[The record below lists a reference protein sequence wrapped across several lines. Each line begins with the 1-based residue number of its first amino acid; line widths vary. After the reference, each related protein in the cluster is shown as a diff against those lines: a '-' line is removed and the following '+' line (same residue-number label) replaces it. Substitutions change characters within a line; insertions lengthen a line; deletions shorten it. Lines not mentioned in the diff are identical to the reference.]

1 MRGNVLTNLYEEHR
15 QALFALNIRLPMTKA
30 QATNKE
36 IKRTATEDPE
46 SFFFYNNGVSAVCSE
61 FEWDQ
66 GRNQVVAKRFQIING
81 AQTVGSI
88 AGTSGT
94 DKVSVL
100 FRLTETGESTG
111 GNFTENII
119 RFNNTQNPVKIS
131 DFRANDQIQKFLATE
146 LTKLSGR
153 GPIPRFVYTPKRGAR
168 KGGRGGRQLG
178 SEELAKVRHSFI
190 YGPTTSFKEPK
201 TFFDNSGDGR
211 YWEAFGIDGNEV
223 ATWPSEALAEAA
235 VALAL
240 NDQVRA
246 QAKELKSIDKE
257 RNRDSPEGKYLS
269 RMSRYVVGL
278 VGEALRRQMEDGVF
292 ASFEELT
299 ASQVRFDEVCARP
312 IKIARRE
319 LRSAMGTRRDERDE
333 VQPEYNLARDQTAFA
348 SIARRVLEELDSDL

>member
-1 MRGNVLTNLYEEHR
+1 M
-15 QALFALNIRLPMTKA
+15 
-30 QATNKE
+30 
-36 IKRTATEDPE
+36 
-46 SFFFYNNGVSAVCSE
+46 
-61 FEWDQ
+61 
-66 GRNQVVAKRFQIING
+66 
-81 AQTVGSI
+81 
-88 AGTSGT
+88 
-94 DKVSVL
+94 
-100 FRLTETGESTG
+100 
-111 GNFTENII
+111 
-119 RFNNTQNPVKIS
+119 KIS

-223 ATWPSEALAEAA
+223 ATWPLALAEAA

-246 QAKELKSIDKE
+246 QAKELESIDRSGIDRE
-257 RNRDSPEGKYLS
+257 DLS

-278 VGEALRRQMEDGVF
+278 VGKRCGADGRWGLCFFRRADGKPG
-292 ASFEELT
+292 AFERSVWLSGSRIGQRWGP
-299 ASQVRFDEVCARP
+299 AMSGARFSQVQPCS
-312 IKIARRE
+312 RR
-319 LRSAMGTRRDERDE
+319 
-333 VQPEYNLARDQTAFA
+333 TAFA
-348 SIARRVLEELDSDL
+348 SIARRVLEELDSDV